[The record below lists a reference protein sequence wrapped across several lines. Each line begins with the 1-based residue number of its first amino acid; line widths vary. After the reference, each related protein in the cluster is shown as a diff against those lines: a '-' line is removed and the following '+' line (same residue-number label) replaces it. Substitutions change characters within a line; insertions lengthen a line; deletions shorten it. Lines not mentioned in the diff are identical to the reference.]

1 MTTNEIILAVV
12 TAVLVVFSLTVALVV
27 PKRDPEFPGR
37 RGLAVFFAVSAV
49 FVGGVLAA
57 VEAVGE
63 EQEAEAVEISDT
75 SAQETAPPAEPPAG
89 ESAPAEPPA
98 GESAPAES
106 TSGETSA
113 PAAPPAAPA
122 GDPVAGKDVFLNV
135 AGCGSCHTLADAG
148 TTGNVGPNLDDAK
161 PPLDLV
167 IDRVTNGKPPM
178 PAFGADGILTETQIQ
193 DVAAYVVQA
202 TSG

>member
-57 VEAVGE
+57 VEVVGE

-75 SAQETAPPAEPPAG
+75 SAQEEPP
-89 ESAPAEPPA
+89 APAEPPA

-148 TTGNVGPNLDDAK
+148 TTGAVGPNLDDVK
-161 PPLDLV
+161 PAHDLV
-167 IDRVTNGKPPM
+167 VERVTNGKPPM

>member
-57 VEAVGE
+57 VEVVGE

-75 SAQETAPPAEPPAG
+75 SAQEEPAAPAEPPAG

-113 PAAPPAAPA
+113 PAAPA

>member
-57 VEAVGE
+57 VEVVGE

-75 SAQETAPPAEPPAG
+75 SAQETGPQG
-89 ESAPAEPPA
+89 EPPA

-161 PPLDLV
+161 PPLDRV